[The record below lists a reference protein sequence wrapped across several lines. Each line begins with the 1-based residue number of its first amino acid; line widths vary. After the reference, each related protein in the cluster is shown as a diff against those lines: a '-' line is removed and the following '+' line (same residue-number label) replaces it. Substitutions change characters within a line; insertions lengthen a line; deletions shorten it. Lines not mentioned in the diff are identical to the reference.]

1 MFKKPGELPIPP
13 IAQRDRGAIEIGRIW
28 AAKGDQHISLNV
40 TIWPDPAYW
49 GLMLAD
55 LAQHVANAYAQ
66 EGRSRDEALR
76 RIREGF
82 EAEWHAPTDQPQ
94 GQIIE

>member
-1 MFKKPGELPIPP
+1 MFKKPGELLIPP
-13 IAQRDRGAIEIGRIW
+13 IAQRDRQAMEIARIW
-28 AAKGDQHISLNV
+28 AAEGDQHVSLRAG
-40 TIWPDPAYW
+40 IWPDPAYW

-66 EGRSRDEALR
+66 EGRSRDEVLK
-76 RIREGF
+76 RIKEGF
-82 EAEWHAPTDQPQ
+82 DAEWHAPTDEPQ